1 MRKLGIATAF
11 ALAAGLAFGGA
22 TLASGDDGE
31 GSAHGHG
38 GRTFTIYAPT
48 AANRIAFLPETAGK
62 FSLGDRVVF
71 SDDLFTSKG
80 GASLGI
86 DGGVCT
92 LVRIADA
99 TTSSGVLQCNITF
112 SLPDGQIATQE
123 LHTLTNGE
131 LTGTQPGAITG
142 GTGRYRDAA
151 GQVSVE
157 FLSTTEANITFMLD
171 G

>member
-1 MRKLGIATAF
+1 MRKLNIAMAL
-11 ALAAGLAFGGA
+11 ALAAGVAFGGA
-22 TLASGDDGE
+22 TLASGDDG
-31 GSAHGHG
+31 GGHGHG
-38 GRTFTIYAPT
+38 GRTFRIYAPT
-48 AANRIAFLPETAGK
+48 AADRIAFLPETAGK

-71 SDDLFTSKG
+71 SDDLFTAKG
-80 GASLGI
+80 GESLGI

-92 LVRIADA
+92 VARIADA
-99 TTSSGVLQCNITF
+99 ATSSGELQCNITF

-142 GTGRYRDAA
+142 GTGRYRDAT